1 MNNYEADNKVWPVIP
16 RHNNDFPHAPW
27 WHDDGNIRRN
37 FGQFLANPRAE
48 IVGYLFAYADLIP
61 TGFAEEIADEIIAHL
76 HSYADKVDM
85 HDLACYITTAE
96 SSSLPEHI
104 RHQLLPKL
112 NHSLLATVE
121 TDPAKWG
128 GYTPKPLAYIHHPH
142 SPFASLMPA
151 AIAAN
156 LDDVIARQQDDG
168 SWSPPWSWGDLY
180 PEAWAQAKD
189 EWAGILTF
197 NTLKQLQAF
206 ERLAGEG

>member
-1 MNNYEADNKVWPVIP
+1 
-16 RHNNDFPHAPW
+16 
-27 WHDDGNIRRN
+27 
-37 FGQFLANPRAE
+37 
-48 IVGYLFAYADLIP
+48 
-61 TGFAEEIADEIIAHL
+61 
-76 HSYADKVDM
+76 
-85 HDLACYITTAE
+85 
-96 SSSLPEHI
+96 
-104 RHQLLPKL
+104 
-112 NHSLLATVE
+112 
-121 TDPAKWG
+121 
-128 GYTPKPLAYIHHPH
+128 
-142 SPFASLMPA
+142 MPA